1 MDGRK
6 ETKKQ
11 KEEEEER
18 QEGKNGGGVGREAV
32 RKEMRVE
39 NDVRMTNDV
48 RTTERAESGMKTI
61 GREGGKEEWPKRK

>member
-1 MDGRK
+1 
-6 ETKKQ
+6 
-11 KEEEEER
+11 
-18 QEGKNGGGVGREAV
+18 
-32 RKEMRVE
+32 MRVE